1 MGYYSSDSFEN
12 AKLVVSALTIG
23 GFLLFGGI
31 KACSKLN
38 SNRDNFDTVKEFN
51 AVIDYNGE
59 GTMIAKV
66 DNYSDYS
73 GEVVEYSTAD
83 GLQVLTGV
91 QNVGLVRATDYDN
104 VYDLAV
110 ELSGGEV
117 SRVISY
123 DKLQNLSTRLDAY
136 GWNKT
141 YSLNYNFNYC
151 IIENENGVFVKKVV
165 SWKDW
170 DDDDKVQVEFE
181 DGTVILTDFTNL
193 KLVNTEYA
201 GTNSLYNYALA
212 LAGDESR
219 LFGDVKKEDVK
230 VKTR

>member
-1 MGYYSSDSFEN
+1 MSYYSDSVDK
-12 AKLVVSALTIG
+12 AKLTVSLLTLG
-23 GFLLFGGI
+23 GFLVVGGV
-31 KACSKLN
+31 KSCSKFN

-91 QNVGLVRATDYDN
+91 QNVGLVRATDYDRI
-104 VYDLAV
+104 YDLAV

-123 DKLQNLSTRLDAY
+123 DKLQNLSTKLDSN

-141 YSLNYNFNYC
+141 YSLNYNFDYC
-151 IIENENGVFVKKVV
+151 IIENENGVLVKKVV

-170 DDDDKVQVEFE
+170 DSDDKVQVEFE
-181 DGTVILTDFTNL
+181 DGMVILTDFTNL
-193 KLVNTEYA
+193 KLINTEYA
-201 GTNSLYNYALA
+201 RPNSLYNYALA

-219 LFGDVKKEDVK
+219 LFGDVEKEDAK
-230 VKTR
+230 VRTR

>member
-1 MGYYSSDSFEN
+1 MSNYNKFALMIG
-12 AKLVVSALTIG
+12 ALTIG
-23 GFLLFGGI
+23 GTLVVSGL
-31 KACSKLN
+31 KSCSKLS

-51 AVIDYNGE
+51 AVIDYNKE

-66 DNYSDYS
+66 NSYSDYQ

-91 QNVGLVRATDYDN
+91 QNVQLVRATNYDN
-104 VYDLAV
+104 VYDLAI
-110 ELSGGEV
+110 ELSGGEI
-117 SRVISY
+117 SRVTSY
-123 DKLQNLSTRLDAY
+123 DNLQNLSTKFDGI
-136 GWNKT
+136 GWNKI

-151 IIENENGVFVKKVV
+151 IIENDNGVLVKKIA

-170 DDDDKVQVEFE
+170 DDDDKVQVEFA
-181 DGTVILTDFTNL
+181 DGTVILSDFTNL

-201 GTNSLYNYALA
+201 GTNSLYNYALS

-219 LFGDVKKEDVK
+219 LFGDVQKEDVK